1 MTDERI
7 TAYLLEE
14 LTEQE
19 SEQFE
24 EHCFAQDEWPK
35 QLDAAEHDLI
45 DAYLRDELASDRK
58 RRFQERYL
66 TTDARKARVL
76 AAKTINEVLCQEAPA
91 KVTFREKLQ
100 AFWRRSLVPQA
111 AVAALV
117 LVTVVIVILGPRS
130 PRTFTQIELAMS
142 SADRATG
149 AQSEKVSVP
158 LSTEAL
164 EIHLKLPEPSA
175 DTSGYSV
182 QWENAYGQARELKI
196 DSRDAQSVVVRI
208 PANQLTPG
216 KYLLR
221 LSNKNDVIGNYL
233 FTAEALNR

>member
-24 EHCFAQDEWPK
+24 EQCFAQDEWPD
-35 QLDAAEHDLI
+35 QLDAAEQELI
-45 DAYLRDELASDRK
+45 DAYLRNELTSDRK

-76 AAKTINEVLCQEAPA
+76 AASTLHETLCPVQRTSLWPEWL
-91 KVTFREKLQ
+91 R
-100 AFWRRSLVPQA
+100 AFFQRPLVPQA
-111 AVAALV
+111 TIAALV
-117 LVTVVIVILGPRS
+117 LAAIVIIILVPRS

-142 SADRATG
+142 APDRATG
-149 AQSEKVSVP
+149 VQSEKVSLP

-164 EIHLKLPEPSA
+164 QIHLKLPEPSA
-175 DTSGYSV
+175 DTTGYSV
-182 QWENAYGQARELKI
+182 QWEDSLNQVRELKI
-196 DSRDAQSVVVRI
+196 DAQDAQSLVVTI

-216 KYLLR
+216 QYLLR
-221 LSNKNDVIGNYL
+221 LFRKGDLIGNYF

>member
-24 EHCFAQDEWPK
+24 EQCFAQNEWSAEI
-35 QLDAAEHDLI
+35 DAAEQELI
-45 DAYLRDELASDRK
+45 DAYLRNELTSDRK

-76 AAKTINEVLCQEAPA
+76 AAQSFHETLCPVQPQSTWS
-91 KVTFREKLQ
+91 KWLK
-100 AFWRRSLVPQA
+100 AFFQRPLVPQTA
-111 AVAALV
+111 IAALV
-117 LVTVVIVILGPRS
+117 LVTVVIVILVPRS
-130 PRTFTQIELAMS
+130 PQTFTQIELAMS
-142 SADRATG
+142 PSDRATSV
-149 AQSEKVSVP
+149 QPKIVSLP

-175 DTSGYSV
+175 DTTGYSV
-182 QWENAYGQARELKI
+182 EWEDIDGQVRELKI
-196 DSRDAQSVVVRI
+196 ISKDSQSVVVSI

-221 LSNKNDVIGNYL
+221 LSNKNDVIGNYF

>member
-1 MTDERI
+1 MTDEHI

-24 EHCFAQDEWPK
+24 EQCFAQDEWPD
-35 QLDAAEHDLI
+35 QLDAAEQDLI
-45 DAYLRDELASDRK
+45 DAYLRNELTSDRK
-58 RRFQERYL
+58 RRFKERYL

-76 AAKTINEVLCQEAPA
+76 AARTIHQVLCPEALD
-91 KVTFREKLQ
+91 KVTFREKFE

-111 AVAALV
+111 AVAVLV
-117 LVTVVIVILGPRS
+117 LVAVVVVILAPRS
-130 PRTFTQIELAMS
+130 PGTFTQIELAMS
-142 SADRATG
+142 SSDRATG
-149 AQSEKVSVP
+149 AQSEKVSLP

-164 EIHLKLPEPSA
+164 QIHLKLPEPSA
-175 DTSGYSV
+175 DTTGYSV
-182 QWENAYGQARELKI
+182 QWEDINGQVRELKI
-196 DSRDAQSVVVRI
+196 NSQDAQSLVVSI

-216 KYLLR
+216 QYLLR
-221 LSNKNDVIGNYL
+221 VFKKGDVIGNYF

>member
-24 EHCFAQDEWPK
+24 EQCFTQDEWPE
-35 QLDAAEHDLI
+35 QLDAAEQELI
-45 DAYLRDELASDRK
+45 DAYLRNELTSDRK

-76 AAKTINEVLCQEAPA
+76 AAKTIHQVLCPETVD
-91 KVTFREKLQ
+91 KVSFLEKFQ

-111 AVAALV
+111 AVAVLV
-117 LVTVVIVILGPRS
+117 LVAVVIVILVPRS
-130 PRTFTQIELAMS
+130 PKTFTQIELAMS
-142 SADRATG
+142 SSDRATG
-149 AQSEKVSVP
+149 AQSEKVSLP

-164 EIHLKLPEPSA
+164 EIHLKLPNPSA

-182 QWENAYGQARELKI
+182 RWENTYGESRELKI
-196 DSRDAQSVVVRI
+196 ESQDAQSVVVRI

-216 KYLLR
+216 SYLLR
-221 LSNKNDVIGNYL
+221 LLNKNDVVGNYF

>member
-24 EHCFAQDEWPK
+24 EECFAQDEWPAAE
-35 QLDAAEHDLI
+35 LDAAEQELI
-45 DAYLRDELASDRK
+45 DAYLRNELTSDRR

-66 TTDARKARVL
+66 TTDVRKARVL
-76 AAKTINEVLCQEAPA
+76 VAKTFHETLCPVQPKPGWTEWLRAL
-91 KVTFREKLQ
+91 LQ
-100 AFWRRSLVPQA
+100 RPLVPQTA
-111 AVAALV
+111 IAVLV
-117 LVTVVIVILGPRS
+117 LVVVVVVILTPRS

-142 SADRATG
+142 APDRATG
-149 AQSEKVSVP
+149 AQPEKVSLP

-164 EIHLKLPEPSA
+164 EIHLKLPEPPG
-175 DTSGYSV
+175 DTTGYSV
-182 QWENAYGQARELKI
+182 QWENSFGQFRELKI
-196 DSRDAQSVVVRI
+196 ESQDARAVVVRI
-208 PANQLTPG
+208 PANKLTPG

-221 LSNKNDVIGNYL
+221 LLNKNDVIGNYF
-233 FTAEALNR
+233 FTAEAFNR